1 MISKFSK
8 FVISINTS
16 ILLVCVPHVLF
27 NLHYIAIITGIV
39 WFILSSFEINNI
51 WGHFDSLY
59 RLLMNKGLGVVSQ
72 IYRNESK
79 HVATKVTK
87 KRLRQMNHEQLVV
100 LAQKSNII
108 LPLIGS
114 GKNKKVLKK
123 DIVNTLYNNLNKY
136 GQVLL

>member
-8 FVISINTS
+8 FVISINTA
-16 ILLVCVPHVLF
+16 ILLVCVPHILF
-27 NLHYIAIITGIV
+27 NLHWIAIITGIV
-39 WFILSSFEINNI
+39 WFMLSSFDVDNI

-72 IYRNESK
+72 IYKNESQP
-79 HVATKVTK
+79 VVTKITK
-87 KRLRQMNHEQLVV
+87 KRLRLMNHEQLVV

-108 LPLIGS
+108 LPVIGS

-123 DIVNTLYNNLNKY
+123 DIVNTVYNNLNRY
-136 GQVLL
+136 DQVVL